1 MTIYKAFKRPHLDY
15 GDIIYDEAC
24 NKAFQ
29 QKLEPIQYNIC
40 LALSEAIRRTLA
52 ENLYMN

>member
-1 MTIYKAFKRPHLDY
+1 MYKAFKRPHLDY

-29 QKLEPIQYNIC
+29 QKLESIQYNIC